1 MISFDTRG
9 LVGGDLG
16 LKFHASVW
24 SSSAEAGH
32 EDNEAELQMGLRT
45 EADLEMVGGGI
56 RSEAKFSQ
64 TFQVSEVLVNIY
76 CQSRHLWR
84 PPILCRI
91 YALLTLFASPLT
103 HEPSDQCYP

>member
-16 LKFHASVW
+16 LQFQASVW
-24 SSSAEAGH
+24 SSSAEAED
-32 EDNEAELQMGLRT
+32 EDNEAELEMRLRT

-64 TFQVSEVLVNIY
+64 TFQVSVVLVNIY
-76 CQSRHLWR
+76 YQRHDINYGD
-84 PPILCRI
+84 PCAEYICTTKCI
-91 YALLTLFASPLT
+91 
-103 HEPSDQCYP
+103 

>member
-16 LKFHASVW
+16 LKFQASVW

-64 TFQVSEVLVNIY
+64 TFQVSVVLVNIY
-76 CQSRHLWR
+76 CEKTSFMETPMTHLCTIIHVSLYTR
-84 PPILCRI
+84 
-91 YALLTLFASPLT
+91 AL
-103 HEPSDQCYP
+103 